1 MKKYIVSA
9 ALFFTGMA
17 AFAQQDAQFT
27 QNMFNK
33 LSVNPGYA
41 GANGGICGT
50 FLSRT
55 QWTGFDGHP
64 STNLFSVDALVYG
77 PHGVGL
83 TVFQDKLGIEKSLVA
98 KLAYSYHLTLGPGS
112 LGIGVEGGMLSKS
125 FGDDFIAV
133 DDPNFDPSIPNGG
146 TSASTFD
153 LGFGLYYNIP
163 NKMYVGISTLH
174 LTGSELKDV
183 ADGQTGEG
191 ALNFAQSRHYYI
203 MAGYDWDINN
213 DKKWVVKPSILA
225 KTDAASTQ
233 LDVNALL
240 LYNNLVWGGVSYRVE
255 DAIAALAGVNI
266 PQLPGLKLGVSYDVT
281 TSTLGDHSSGSLEF
295 MIKYC
300 TSISKP
306 AKREVYHSVRFL

>member
-1 MKKYIVSA
+1 MMKYIVSA
-9 ALFFTGMA
+9 AFLFVGVAT
-17 AFAQQDAQFT
+17 FAQQDAQFT

-64 STNLFSVDALVYG
+64 STNLFSGDALIFDK
-77 PHGVGL
+77 HGVGL
-83 TVFQDKLGIEKSLVA
+83 TVFQDKLGIENSLVA

-112 LGIGVEGGMLSKS
+112 LGLGLEAGFLNKS
-125 FGDDFIAV
+125 FGTDFIAV
-133 DDPNFDPSIPNGG
+133 DNPVDDPSIPNAG

-153 LGFGLYYNIP
+153 LGLGVYYNVP

-174 LTGSELKDV
+174 LTASELKDV
-183 ADGQTGEG
+183 ADAGGKG
-191 ALNFAQSRHYYI
+191 ALNYAQSRHYYI

-225 KTDAASTQ
+225 KTDGSSTI
-233 LDVNALL
+233 LDINGLL
-240 LYNNLVWGGVSYRVE
+240 LYNNLVWGGVTYRIE
-255 DAIAALAGVNI
+255 DAVAVLAGVNI
-266 PQLPGLKLGVSYDVT
+266 PQVPGLKIGAAYDIT
-281 TSTLGDHSSGSLEF
+281 MSTLGDYSNGSIEF

-300 TSISKP
+300 TNVSKTP
-306 AKREVYHSVRFL
+306 KREVYHSVRFL